1 MTTRLGAASPST
13 APRRTHVVTLVAL
26 GLVAGYLSG
35 LFGVGGGI
43 IVVPALLA
51 LGYDQ
56 RRAAGTSVAAILPT
70 SIVGTV
76 AYGLAGHVDWIAGMA
91 LAVGVIVGAQIGS
104 FLLARLSRS
113 ALFWSFLV
121 FLVFSA
127 ASLWFSVPSRDSTV
141 DITAWT
147 ISGLILAGVVT
158 GILSGVLGV
167 GGGIIIVPALLFF
180 FGASDLI
187 AKGTSLFMMI
197 PGSLSATI
205 GNARRHNVDVR
216 GGLCVGVAACVA
228 SPLGL
233 LTASAISPLASN
245 IVFSALLTAI
255 IIQLVVRDLRRR

>member
-1 MTTRLGAASPST
+1 MNGSPAPST
-13 APRRTHVVTLVAL
+13 APRASLLALVVL
-26 GLVAGYLSG
+26 GLIAGYLSG

-43 IVVPALLA
+43 IVVPALLM

-70 SIVGTV
+70 SVVGTV
-76 AYGLAGHVDWIAGMA
+76 GYALSGRIDWIAGIA
-91 LAVGVIVGAQIGS
+91 LAVGVIAGAQLGT
-104 FLLARLSRS
+104 FLLARLSKR

-127 ASLWFSVPSRDSTV
+127 ASLWITVPSRDDTITLTV
-141 DITAWT
+141 WT
-147 ISGLILAGVVT
+147 VIALVGAGVVT

-167 GGGIIIVPALLFF
+167 GGGVIVVPALMFF

-197 PGSLSATI
+197 PGSLSATT
-205 GNARRHNVDVR
+205 GNLRRGNVDLR
-216 GGLCVGVAACVA
+216 GGLCVGIAASLA

-233 LTASAISPLASN
+233 WTATAITPLWSN
-245 IVFSALLTAI
+245 IAFSVLLAAI
-255 IIQLVVRDLRRR
+255 IVQLVVRNLRRR